1 MVSQQN
7 PAEQGI
13 LSLQPNKPVSTINGV
28 DQCGRADI
36 MIYIIYQTRQDY
48 LLHQLKHYSESVI
61 DIKRNP
67 IGT

>member
-1 MVSQQN
+1 MASQQN

-13 LSLQPNKPVSTINGV
+13 LSLQPNKPASTMNGV

-36 MIYIIYQTRQDY
+36 MICNMYQTRQDY
-48 LLHQLKHYSESVI
+48 LLHQLKHYSEAVI
-61 DIKRNP
+61 DIKRNS